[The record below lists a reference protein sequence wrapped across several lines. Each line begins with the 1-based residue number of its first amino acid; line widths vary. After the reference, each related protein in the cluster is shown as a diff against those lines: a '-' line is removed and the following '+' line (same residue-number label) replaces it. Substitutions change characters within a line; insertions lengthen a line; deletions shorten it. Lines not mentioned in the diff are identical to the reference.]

1 MSKNIKQLLDE
12 TIPNDITLSEDN
24 KQKILQKANT
34 TMQRSTPP
42 RRRLFRPIFSTIAII
57 GLLIILIGPS
67 LLDRLSSYKSF
78 DTPLEKVTI
87 PNVDYSSLI
96 RSIFI
101 KDTNELIFAAN
112 KTIYSYSLISHSQQV
127 LVKST
132 KDIDIYTMAANE
144 NWLVWGEGNDDVYIL
159 DRKTQMQPKQIN
171 IVIGDIHLKE
181 NKMIYSDSYGYKWIN
196 LTTMEEGII
205 HENVGIG
212 RNSKADLYENFLVIP
227 EQLKTNNS
235 NATTFY
241 VYDITTLEQIGK
253 YKAPY
258 NSVENVTLVDTRI
271 YATFSNGDETPSTL
285 GYIDLSDGKF
295 HKIKTP
301 SFHNYAIYKNYIA
314 LSVKKN
320 NTDTVKL
327 YQLEDKSLRE
337 LPIYN
342 KIKERL
348 VVPRF
353 TDDGALIVNGEAADF
368 SLYIQDME

>member
-1 MSKNIKQLLDE
+1 MSKNIKHLLDE

-34 TMQRSTPP
+34 TMQRLTSP
-42 RRRLFRPIFSTIAII
+42 RKRLFRPIFSTIAII
-57 GLLIILIGPS
+57 GLLIILISPS

-78 DTPLEKVTI
+78 ETPLEKVTI

-127 LVKST
+127 LVESK

-181 NKMIYSDSYGYKWIN
+181 NKMIYSDSHGYKWIN

-253 YKAPY
+253 YGAPY
-258 NSVENVTLVDTRI
+258 KSAENVTLADNRI
-271 YATFSNGDETPSTL
+271 YSSFSNEDETPSTL
-285 GYIDLSDGKF
+285 GYIDLSDGEF

-301 SFHNYAIYKNYIA
+301 SFHTYAIYKNYIA

-337 LPIYN
+337 LPIFN

-353 TDDGALIVNGEAADF
+353 TDDGALIVNGESADF
-368 SLYIQDME
+368 TLYIQDME